1 MPRHPA
7 STRLYSY
14 SLSILCQSVVGLA
27 AVTGAAEIPAYTR
40 TASTVT
46 GPVNGANIVL
56 RPLEDGAIR
65 VQIAAPG
72 ETPAPES
79 VIFIHTAIAPRFTV
93 RETDQ
98 TILVDAGALLASVNR
113 ENGALTFADAN
124 GKVLLQEKEG
134 GRIVPPPGT
143 PSAGTMAQEAFLSP
157 HDEYLFG
164 TGQFQDGYLNVRG
177 LPRRLTQ
184 VNSQIAIPFLLS
196 SKGYGLL
203 WHNYGLTDLNPA
215 DTEIRLTQT
224 SVGAAQRADV
234 TTSSGTQTEQ
244 TQEAVFSGEFD
255 VKTGGPHAL
264 MLDVGQKMARRY
276 HVEIDGKTAVDFAN
290 YWLPPTT
297 KLGSRLCPPASTR
310 SA

>member
-1 MPRHPA
+1 LLSRPA
-7 STRLYSY
+7 SARLGSY
-14 SLSILCQSVVGLA
+14 GLNILCLSIVGLA
-27 AVTGAAEIPAYTR
+27 AVTGASEKPAYTR
-40 TASTVT
+40 TPSTVT
-46 GPVNGANIVL
+46 VPVNNANIAL
-56 RPLEDGAIR
+56 WPLEDGAIR

-79 VIFIHTAIAPRFTV
+79 VVFIHTAVAPRFTV
-93 RETDQ
+93 RETPR
-98 TILVDAGALLASVNR
+98 TILVDTGALQASVNR
-113 ENGALTFADAN
+113 ENGALTFADADGN
-124 GKVLLQEKEG
+124 VLLQEKEG
-134 GRIVPPPGT
+134 SRIIPPPDT
-143 PSAGTMAQEAFLSP
+143 PAAGTTAQDAFLSP
-157 HDEYLFG
+157 QDEYLFG

-244 TQEAVFSGEFD
+244 TREAVFSGEFD
-255 VKTGGPHAL
+255 VKAGGPHAL

-276 HVEIDGKTAVDFAN
+276 HVEIDGKPEVDFAN
-290 YWLPPTT
+290 Y
-297 KLGSRLCPPASTR
+297 
-310 SA
+310 